1 MAEATSRG
9 HDVVGVSR
17 SGPVRADVT
26 TGEGLAAAFDGA
38 QVVIDATNTTA
49 NLDKVLVD
57 GTRRVLETAAKFNVK
72 HFVGISI
79 VGIDDSPIAYYRAKQ
94 QQEKVIEASPIP
106 WTLLRATQFH
116 DLVPKLVRGALGIGI
131 VPREFPIQPIDTRDV
146 APVLIDAAERPA
158 AGRLPDVGGP
168 EVHQFKDLARAWDK
182 AAGKKR
188 LLLAVPIPGAQGRF
202 LREGRLCTTPDR
214 RVGTRTF
221 AAWLAQTYRAR

>member
-1 MAEATSRG
+1 M
-9 HDVVGVSR
+9 
-17 SGPVRADVT
+17 T

-38 QVVIDATNTTA
+38 QVVIDATNTAA

-94 QQEKVIEASPIP
+94 EQENVIEASPIP
-106 WTLLRATQFH
+106 WTLQRATQFH
-116 DLVPKLVRGALGIGI
+116 DLIPKFAAGKLGISV
-131 VPREFPIQPIDTRDV
+131 VPRDFPIQPIDVRDI
-146 APVLIDAAERPA
+146 APVMLAAAERPA
-158 AGRLPDVGGP
+158 TGRLPDLGGP
-168 EVHQFKDLARAWDK
+168 EVHPFKDLARAWIK
-182 AAGKKR
+182 AAGKTR
-188 LLLAVPIPGAQGRF
+188 LVLPVPVPGARGRF

-221 AAWLAQTYRAR
+221 AAWLAENYPANR